1 LKNKLNELKKLV
13 KSKCFFHALV
23 LIILIIVAIFLYQM
37 GFRITYAPDL
47 ETSWDAVSTVASW
60 VGVLVSAVGVVA
72 SFIAIWYAIQ
82 VPKKI
87 AEQQNK
93 IALFEK
99 RLECNK
105 ALSCLIAFSN
115 YITNSC
121 NTYRHLFFALG
132 IFFDFP
138 EIENDHVLC
147 GKTSH
152 NFIVN
157 FQITILSG
165 AYLFENYDVGLVQN
179 ASNMM
184 QELITMLLIVDG
196 EPDDILPKN
205 ISEYLKQLTQLCK
218 KIEKNIIPSIMDEI
232 AIDSIWE

>member
-1 LKNKLNELKKLV
+1 MKKLL
-13 KSKCFFHALV
+13 KSNWFRIVTEIVVV
-23 LIILIIVAIFLYQM
+23 LIIVSILFFC
-37 GFRITYAPDL
+37 GFHITYAPEL

-121 NTYRHLFFALG
+121 NTYRQLFFALG
-132 IFFDFP
+132 VFFDFP

-157 FQITILSG
+157 FQITI
-165 AYLFENYDVGLVQN
+165 
-179 ASNMM
+179 
-184 QELITMLLIVDG
+184 
-196 EPDDILPKN
+196 
-205 ISEYLKQLTQLCK
+205 
-218 KIEKNIIPSIMDEI
+218 
-232 AIDSIWE
+232 

>member
-1 LKNKLNELKKLV
+1 
-13 KSKCFFHALV
+13 
-23 LIILIIVAIFLYQM
+23 M
-37 GFRITYAPDL
+37 
-47 ETSWDAVSTVASW
+47 
-60 VGVLVSAVGVVA
+60 
-72 SFIAIWYAIQ
+72 
-82 VPKKI
+82 
-87 AEQQNK
+87 
-93 IALFEK
+93 
-99 RLECNK
+99 
-105 ALSCLIAFSN
+105 
-115 YITNSC
+115 
-121 NTYRHLFFALG
+121 G